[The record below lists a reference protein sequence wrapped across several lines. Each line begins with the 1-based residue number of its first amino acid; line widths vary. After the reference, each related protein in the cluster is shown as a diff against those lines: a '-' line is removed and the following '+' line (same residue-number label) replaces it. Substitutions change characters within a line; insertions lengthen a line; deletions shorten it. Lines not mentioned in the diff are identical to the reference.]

1 MSWEPLNLAKLA
13 ERPPIKPTLGDMG
26 LLYPGKRHVFSGPQ
40 ESAKTLAAYAIAL
53 EVVRRDGAVLLID
66 FEMGH
71 WDARDRFRELGA
83 TDEDFQ
89 RIDYVEP
96 EIPATEAT
104 ILELV
109 DADPTLVIID
119 AAAGAY
125 DLQGLDDNKRA
136 EVERFAGLYTRRFF
150 LNDIATLLID
160 HVVKDAKARGRYA
173 IGSERKVGGVDVHLG
188 FEAVKALTRGGS
200 GLVKIN
206 THKDRFGHLPRP
218 KAAELALAS
227 DPETGHITWQLRAAD
242 PEQPWRPTVLMEKVS
257 RYAEERNGDLPS
269 RNQVEAGIGGNRDYV
284 RQAIDQ
290 LLAEDYLAEQE
301 GPRNARLIVSVK
313 PFRKPEDDES

>member
-1 MSWEPLNLAKLA
+1 MSWEPLNLANLE
-13 ERPPIKPTLGDMG
+13 ERPPIEPTLGDVG

-40 ESAKTLAAYAIAL
+40 EAAKTIAAYAIAL
-53 EVVRRDGAVLLID
+53 EVVRRDGAVLLVD
-66 FEMGH
+66 FEMGQ

-89 RIDYVEP
+89 RIDYIEP
-96 EIPATEAT
+96 EIPATVET

-109 DADPTLVIID
+109 DASPTLVIID

-150 LNDIATLLID
+150 LNDIATVLID

-173 IGSERKVGGVDVHLG
+173 IGSERKVGGADVHLG
-188 FEAVKALTRGGS
+188 FEPVTPLTRGGS
-200 GLVKIN
+200 GLVKIS
-206 THKDRFGHLPRP
+206 THKDRLGHLPRP
-218 KAAELALAS
+218 KAAELALNS
-227 DPETGHITWQLRAAD
+227 DPETGRISWQLRAASR
-242 PEQPWRPTVLMEKVS
+242 EQPWRPTVLMDKVS
-257 RYAEERNGDLPS
+257 RYTEERNGDLPS
-269 RNQVEAGIGGNRDYV
+269 RNQVEAGVGGNREYV
-284 RQAIDQ
+284 RQAIDL
-290 LLAEDYLAEQE
+290 LLAEGFLREEPGA
-301 GPRNARLIVSVK
+301 RNARLLVSVK